1 MQSMELYQKMAMDN
15 LEFPAYVFID
25 DFEKEGQYFLLHW
38 HEHLELHYVLEGN
51 PVFHIGQQEEQL
63 QTKPG
68 DLVIVNSN
76 KLHVGF
82 CNGKRV
88 RVLVTIFDLADFSK
102 ELKGQDF
109 VFQSL
114 VRGDATVGEFMDTL
128 WVECCTEQIGYQ
140 LSCKGILIQLVTYLI
155 RNYTTELLDKR
166 ESVRRKKQLKRLNT
180 TIKYIG
186 EHYAEPISNGEL
198 AELVSLSES
207 RFNHLFKD
215 NMGVSPMQYI
225 NEVRLKKA
233 MMLLQR
239 GEITVSEVSAAVG
252 FEDYNY
258 FGRMFRR
265 YFGCTP
271 RQAVGGREENS

>member
-1 MQSMELYQKMAMDN
+1 MQSMELYQKIAMDD
-15 LEFPAYVFID
+15 LEFPAYVCID
-25 DFEKEGQYFLLHW
+25 DFEKEGQYFFLHW

-51 PVFHIGQQEEQL
+51 PIFHIGQREEQL
-63 QTKPG
+63 HTKPG

-102 ELKGQDF
+102 ELKGQGF

-114 VRGDATVGEFMDTL
+114 VQGDTSVGKFMDAL
-128 WVECCTEQIGYQ
+128 WEECCQEQIGYQ
-140 LSCKGILIQLVTYLI
+140 LGRKGILMQLVTYLI
-155 RNYTTELLDKR
+155 RNYATEQLDKR
-166 ESVRRKKQLKRLNT
+166 ESVRRKKQLQLLST
-180 TIKYIG
+180 TIKYVE
-186 EHYAEPISNGEL
+186 EHYAETISTSQL
-198 AELVSLSES
+198 AQLVSLSES
-207 RFNHLFKD
+207 RFNHLFKE
-215 NMGVSPMQYI
+215 NMGVSPTQYI
-225 NEVRLKKA
+225 NGVRLQKA

-252 FEDYNY
+252 FGDYNY

-271 RQAVGGREENS
+271 KQAVGGREEKF